1 MFGHRNVGIDSRRI
15 VLMFSK
21 IRPRH
26 FKLAPLGAKP
36 TTVVRRSVTIA
47 R

>member
-1 MFGHRNVGIDSRRI
+1 MLGHRNVGIESRRI
-15 VLMFSK
+15 VPYVSK

-26 FKLAPLGAKP
+26 FESASLGAKP